1 MAGDAHLRQ
10 GSGGQ
15 AVSTAEQ
22 VVPSLRGRRLTIDN
36 RFLPPI
42 LITSILIGANLSFGI
57 LEGWERTALSI
68 VVAIG
73 TELVLGR
80 ITYGKWPHPASAYI
94 SGISAGILIRSPFLW
109 PYFFTS
115 FISILSK
122 YVLRLKG
129 RHIWNPTNFGVSAMV
144 LLAPATVTVLSIQW
158 GNAVAPMAVIWL
170 LGAVIVWRVGRAHI
184 SATYVAAFFVFSF
197 VRSWLTGLPWL
208 ATVAPITGPMYQLF
222 IFFMVTDPKT
232 TVRSKKWQCIV
243 VVIVAFVEM
252 LMRLA
257 EVVYAPFYALFVVGS
272 IAMVVDIT
280 RESRSS
286 HRPS

>member
-1 MAGDAHLRQ
+1 MAGDANALSPAQQVPAPRGHL
-10 GSGGQ
+10 
-15 AVSTAEQ
+15 
-22 VVPSLRGRRLTIDN
+22 LTVDN
-36 RFLPPI
+36 RYLPPL
-42 LITSILIGANLSFGI
+42 LITSILVGANLSFGI

-73 TELVLGR
+73 AEMVLGR

-94 SGISAGILIRSPFLW
+94 SGISAGILIRSPFMW

-129 RHIWNPTNFGVSAMV
+129 RHIWNPTNFGVSAIV
-144 LLAPATVTVLSIQW
+144 LLAPATVTVLNIQW
-158 GNAVAPMAVIWL
+158 GNAVAPMVVIWL

-197 VRSWLTGLPWL
+197 VRSALTGVPWL

-222 IFFMVTDPKT
+222 IFFMITDPKT
-232 TVRSKKWQCIV
+232 TVRSKKWQCV
-243 VVIVAFVEM
+243 VVVMVAFVEM

-272 IAMVVDIT
+272 IAMVIDIT

-286 HRPS
+286 RRPF

>member
-1 MAGDAHLRQ
+1 MAGDANALSPAQQVPAPRGHL
-10 GSGGQ
+10 
-15 AVSTAEQ
+15 
-22 VVPSLRGRRLTIDN
+22 LTVDN
-36 RFLPPI
+36 RYLPPL
-42 LITSILIGANLSFGI
+42 LITSILVGANLSFGI

-73 TELVLGR
+73 AEMVLGR

-94 SGISAGILIRSPFLW
+94 SGISAGILIRSPFMW

-129 RHIWNPTNFGVSAMV
+129 RHIWNPTNFGVSAIV

-158 GNAVAPMAVIWL
+158 GNAVAPMVVIWL

-197 VRSWLTGLPWL
+197 VRSALTGVPWL

-222 IFFMVTDPKT
+222 IFFMITDPKT
-232 TVRSKKWQCIV
+232 TVRSKKWQCV
-243 VVIVAFVEM
+243 VVVMVAFVEM

-272 IAMVVDIT
+272 IAMVIDIT
-280 RESRSS
+280 RQSRSS
-286 HRPS
+286 RRPS